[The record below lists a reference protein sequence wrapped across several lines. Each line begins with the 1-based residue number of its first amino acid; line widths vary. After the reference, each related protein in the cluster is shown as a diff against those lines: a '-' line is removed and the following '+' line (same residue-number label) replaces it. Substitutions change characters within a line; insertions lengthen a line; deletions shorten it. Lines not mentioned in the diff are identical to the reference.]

1 MARHNNVPII
11 MPTVNITKA
20 IKIEQVLKKPAKIQ
34 KPFNASRTYLTAKIK
49 FVSPFG
55 LILIKFSETMQKVLT
70 NNISEIFN

>member
-1 MARHNNVPII
+1 

-49 FVSPFG
+49 SVSPFG
-55 LILIKFSETMQKVLT
+55 LILVKFSETMQKVLA

>member
-1 MARHNNVPII
+1 

-34 KPFNASRTYLTAKIK
+34 KPFNTSRTYLTAKIK
-49 FVSPFG
+49 SVSPFG
-55 LILIKFSETMQKVLT
+55 LILVKFSETMQKVLA